1 MNKLLDFARSQ
12 KNLNIN
18 GKLLEGDE
26 RLIERE
32 AWSSTITGFINLVMQ
47 SNDELFSRLIT
58 VVYEPLTELLQSERL
73 ITSSSYINCAHI
85 RLDVAYRQLLV
96 RVGKLKDF
104 SKS

>member
-1 MNKLLDFARSQ
+1 
-12 KNLNIN
+12 
-18 GKLLEGDE
+18 
-26 RLIERE
+26 
-32 AWSSTITGFINLVMQ
+32 MQ
-47 SNDELFSRLIT
+47 SNDELFNRLIT